1 MGHPRFGREPRAE
14 SREPNW
20 AYLRGTLCT
29 GLRQLPSA
37 IDGLA
42 LPDAWELLEYW
53 NEWPP
58 EHMLL
63 RGFTGYKPPSN
74 PGCELGT
81 EEVASLTGMLGP
93 AERPPQHINELV
105 EWAEKMK
112 EKL

>member
-1 MGHPRFGREPRAE
+1 MP
-14 SREPNW
+14 
-20 AYLRGTLCT
+20 
-29 GLRQLPSA
+29 
-37 IDGLA
+37 

-63 RGFTGYKPPSN
+63 RGFTGYKPPVPRGGSR
-74 PGCELGT
+74 ELGT
-81 EEVASLTGMLGP
+81 EEVTSLTGMLGP
-93 AERPPQHINELV
+93 AERPPQHIHDLV